1 MNLILNKKIGVR
13 QLSNNNY
20 CSNCGE
26 KLENEANFCANCGQ
40 KINYENTEEDKD
52 WTYEEVSK
60 NKTGFSKF
68 WGHILI
74 GIFSLILMIV
84 GFVFFEEIMR
94 SAFGYYTPAIV
105 ELTGSIFI
113 GFLLS
118 SGFVL
123 VISVY
128 AIKLNL
134 LIYEKES
141 INWDDILLKKINFS
155 ENIFSFLGTYFLIV
169 LINFL
174 VMLGTIF
181 LVFLAT
187 ENYYR
192 DLATFITFA
201 SGIIL
206 LFINSRLIL
215 SQFIV
220 FDKKEKAVASLKKS
234 VKLTKGNTIKLIGW
248 LILIIII
255 NSIGGS
261 FVFGVFVSF
270 PLTVFILTRAYFNLI
285 NEKNVI

>member
-1 MNLILNKKIGVR
+1 MR
-13 QLSNNNY
+13 YLSNNNY

-26 KLENEANFCANCGQ
+26 KLDNTANFCSNCGQ
-40 KINYENTEEDKD
+40 KIGKENSENTNTD
-52 WTYEEVSK
+52 WTYEEVYNNSS
-60 NKTGFSKF
+60 GFSKF

-74 GIFSLILMIV
+74 GIFSLILMVV
-84 GFVFFEEIMR
+84 GFMFFEEIMR
-94 SAFGYYTPAIV
+94 GAFGYYTPAIV
-105 ELTGSIFI
+105 EITGSIFI

-118 SGFVL
+118 SGFIL
-123 VISVY
+123 IISVY

-134 LIYEKES
+134 LIYEKGN
-141 INWDDILLKKINFS
+141 ITWDDILLKRINFL
-155 ENIFSFLGTYFLIV
+155 ENIFSFIGSYFLIV

-174 VMLGTIF
+174 IMLGTMF

-192 DLATFITFA
+192 DLATLITFS

-206 LFINSRLIL
+206 LIINSRLIL
-215 SQFIV
+215 SQFII

-234 VKLTKGNTIKLIGW
+234 IKLTKGNTFKLIGW

-261 FVFGVFVSF
+261 FIFGVFVSF
-270 PLTVFILTRAYFNLI
+270 PLTVFILTKVYYNLI